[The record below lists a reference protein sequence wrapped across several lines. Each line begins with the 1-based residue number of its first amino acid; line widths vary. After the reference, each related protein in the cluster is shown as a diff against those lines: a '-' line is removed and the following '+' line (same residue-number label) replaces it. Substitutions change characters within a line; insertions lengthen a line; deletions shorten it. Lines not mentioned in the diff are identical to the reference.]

1 MNVQH
6 VETQH
11 YTQNEDTIDW
21 FEIDGESWGLNKK
34 NGEFR
39 LIDCDG
45 SPVDLPNHDDKVK
58 IEAMLEKSEYF
69 ND

>member
-34 NGEFR
+34 NGEF
-39 LIDCDG
+39 
-45 SPVDLPNHDDKVK
+45 HH
-58 IEAMLEKSEYF
+58 F
-69 ND
+69 